1 MRIRVLACH
10 CSKPSSKDVHPTE
23 IRTSISPSSAVEL
36 NTTSALANYATE
48 ADLKVARTN
57 STAPA
62 TSNDCVTSSFMTL
75 SLSEHIAFS
84 SSAPFSSGLALI
96 PFQIRCFTE
105 EFWKHRGLNLR
116 HLGSVDRNSDQYTTE
131 GKFLLNSIPII
142 VTSEKIRDIFGEK
155 GIVTDVQLK
164 YTKDGKF
171 RRFGFVGFKTPEDA
185 NNAINYFNNNF
196 INASKIQVELCAGL
210 GDPQKPK
217 AWSKYAPDSSAFKK
231 IHELAEKKVNKKE
244 QKKKKLDK
252 NLNNGVKEVL
262 EKVKNF
268 HDHKFRPA
276 SVAYLADALVVLSST
291 SEDGEIEHKDD
302 PLFAEFMEA
311 HGKGAKAVWSN
322 NAVVGAEAVEIIER
336 TTSQPDKDSDYN
348 TDDDGDAEER
358 EELDSNDKSLAK
370 ANISDLDYLKTK
382 IVDPLESSE
391 SSPDDETSSD
401 AKKTPKKPKEKE
413 PKAPVTLFTVK
424 VRGLPYKAKKKD
436 VKQFFHPLKSK
447 TIRFP
452 RKIKG
457 FVYIGFRTEKEM
469 KQALLK
475 NMSFLESTDSY
486 PNTSGALGTIASLNC
501 LNVFTGKR
509 ILVTQSVS
517 KESSSKSKNEPSV
530 SKWKDQEE
538 TLKHEETIAESGRI
552 FVRNLSFTVT
562 EEELTELLSK
572 YGPLAELIMPVD
584 RLSRKAK
591 GFALVTFV
599 IPENASTAYTEL
611 DGSVFHGRMLHLL
624 PGKAKQSIEELLE
637 QEGLTYQQKQKL
649 KQKSQAA
656 SSHNWNTLFLGQNAV
671 ADLIAENYN
680 TTKEQVLDSS
690 GKASVAVRLALG
702 ETQIVS
708 QMREFLEESGVRLDA
723 FNQAPKQRSKTT
735 ILIKNLPAKTSASEI
750 RELFAK
756 HGELGRVVL
765 PTAGVTAIV
774 EFLEPS
780 EAKNAFTKL
789 AYSKFKHLPLY
800 LEWAPSETF
809 AVPFSKEKPLK
820 KEVSKLNE
828 QAAAGEKA
836 AETEVDGEATDDDE
850 DPEPDTTLFIKNLN
864 FETRED
870 SVKEHFKKCG
880 PIHYVTVAL
889 KKDPKK
895 PGELLSMGYG
905 FIQFKK
911 KASAD
916 KALKTLQQSVLE
928 GFSVELKRSNR
939 TLHGSIV
946 KSVVLF
952 SSGSIVKSV
961 VLFLKWQ
968 HCKECVNSLPSRSSV
983 KSDVATAKKTTKVG
997 KQVGSKILVRNIPFQ
1012 ATRQE
1017 VFDLFKTFGE
1027 IKAVRLPKKMVGT
1040 GPHRGFAFRAFKAL
1054 CQSTHLYG
1062 RRLVLEWATAEEDVD
1077 EIRKRTAQHFL
1088 DEPPGV
1094 KNLRK
1099 STIDPEDIEEGLD

>member
-1 MRIRVLACH
+1 M
-10 CSKPSSKDVHPTE
+10 
-23 IRTSISPSSAVEL
+23 
-36 NTTSALANYATE
+36 
-48 ADLKVARTN
+48 DLRKR
-57 STAPA
+57 S
-62 TSNDCVTSSFMTL
+62 
-75 SLSEHIAFS
+75 
-84 SSAPFSSGLALI
+84 
-96 PFQIRCFTE
+96 
-105 EFWKHRGLNLR
+105 
-116 HLGSVDRNSDQYTTE
+116 
-131 GKFLLNSIPII
+131 
-142 VTSEKIRDIFGEK
+142 
-155 GIVTDVQLK
+155 
-164 YTKDGKF
+164 
-171 RRFGFVGFKTPEDA
+171 
-185 NNAINYFNNNF
+185 
-196 INASKIQVELCAGL
+196 
-210 GDPQKPK
+210 DPQKPK
-217 AWSKYAPDSSAFKK
+217 AWSKYAADSSAFKK
-231 IHELAEKKVNKKE
+231 IHDPGEKKVNKKE
-244 QKKKKLDK
+244 QKKKKSDK

-262 EKVKNF
+262 EK
-268 HDHKFRPA
+268 
-276 SVAYLADALVVLSST
+276 
-291 SEDGEIEHKDD
+291 HKDD
-302 PLFAEFMEA
+302 PLFAEFLEA

-322 NAVVGAEAVEIIER
+322 NAVVSAEAVDIVER

-348 TDDDGDAEER
+348 TDDDGDTEEK
-358 EELDSNDKSLAK
+358 EGLDSNDKSLAK

-391 SSPDDETSSD
+391 ASLDDEPSSG
-401 AKKTPKKPKEKE
+401 AKKTPKKPREKE

-424 VRGLPYKAKKKD
+424 VRGLPHKAKKKD

-475 NMSFLESTDSY
+475 NMSFL
-486 PNTSGALGTIASLNC
+486 A
-501 LNVFTGKR
+501 GKR

-517 KESSSKSKNEPSV
+517 KKSSSKSKNEPTI
-530 SKWKDQEE
+530 SKWKDQEDN
-538 TLKHEETIAESGRI
+538 LKHEETIAESGRI

-735 ILIKNLPAKTSASEI
+735 ILIKNLPAKTSDSEI

-809 AVPFSKEKPLK
+809 AAPFSKEKLLK
-820 KEVSKLNE
+820 KKVSKLNE
-828 QAAAGEKA
+828 QTAAGEKA
-836 AETEVDGEATDDDE
+836 TETEADEEATDDDE

-895 PGELLSMGYG
+895 PGELLSMG
-905 FIQFKK
+905 
-911 KASAD
+911 
-916 KALKTLQQSVLE
+916 
-928 GFSVELKRSNR
+928 
-939 TLHGSIV
+939 
-946 KSVVLF
+946 
-952 SSGSIVKSV
+952 
-961 VLFLKWQ
+961 
-968 HCKECVNSLPSRSSV
+968 
-983 KSDVATAKKTTKVG
+983 SDVATAKKTSKVG

-1040 GPHRGFAFRAFKAL
+1040 GPHRGFAFVDYLTKHDAKRAFKAL

-1062 RRLVLEWATAEEDVD
+1062 RRLVLEWATSEEDVD

>member
-1 MRIRVLACH
+1 MSRQ
-10 CSKPSSKDVHPTE
+10 
-23 IRTSISPSSAVEL
+23 
-36 NTTSALANYATE
+36 
-48 ADLKVARTN
+48 N
-57 STAPA
+57 S
-62 TSNDCVTSSFMTL
+62 
-75 SLSEHIAFS
+75 
-84 SSAPFSSGLALI
+84 
-96 PFQIRCFTE
+96 
-105 EFWKHRGLNLR
+105 
-116 HLGSVDRNSDQYTTE
+116 
-131 GKFLLNSIPII
+131 LLQ

-231 IHELAEKKVNKKE
+231 IHEPAEKKVNKKE

-262 EKVKNF
+262 EK
-268 HDHKFRPA
+268 
-276 SVAYLADALVVLSST
+276 
-291 SEDGEIEHKDD
+291 HKDD

-382 IVDPLESSE
+382 IVDPLERSE
-391 SSPDDETSSD
+391 SSLDDETSSD

-475 NMSFLESTDSY
+475 NMSFL
-486 PNTSGALGTIASLNC
+486 A
-501 LNVFTGKR
+501 GKR

-828 QAAAGEKA
+828 QAAAGEKTV
-836 AETEVDGEATDDDE
+836 ETEVDGEATDDDE

-870 SVKEHFKKCG
+870 SVKE
-880 PIHYVTVAL
+880 
-889 KKDPKK
+889 KDPKK

-939 TLHGSIV
+939 TL
-946 KSVVLF
+946 
-952 SSGSIVKSV
+952 
-961 VLFLKWQ
+961 Q
-968 HCKECVNSLPSRSSV
+968 
-983 KSDVATAKKTTKVG
+983 
-997 KQVGSKILVRNIPFQ
+997 
-1012 ATRQE
+1012 
-1017 VFDLFKTFGE
+1017 
-1027 IKAVRLPKKMVGT
+1027 
-1040 GPHRGFAFRAFKAL
+1040 
-1054 CQSTHLYG
+1054 
-1062 RRLVLEWATAEEDVD
+1062 
-1077 EIRKRTAQHFL
+1077 
-1088 DEPPGV
+1088 
-1094 KNLRK
+1094 
-1099 STIDPEDIEEGLD
+1099 

>member
-1 MRIRVLACH
+1 MH
-10 CSKPSSKDVHPTE
+10 GF
-23 IRTSISPSSAVEL
+23 
-36 NTTSALANYATE
+36 YA
-48 ADLKVARTN
+48 
-57 STAPA
+57 
-62 TSNDCVTSSFMTL
+62 F
-75 SLSEHIAFS
+75 
-84 SSAPFSSGLALI
+84 
-96 PFQIRCFTE
+96 
-105 EFWKHRGLNLR
+105 
-116 HLGSVDRNSDQYTTE
+116 
-131 GKFLLNSIPII
+131 
-142 VTSEKIRDIFGEK
+142 
-155 GIVTDVQLK
+155 
-164 YTKDGKF
+164 
-171 RRFGFVGFKTPEDA
+171 
-185 NNAINYFNNNF
+185 
-196 INASKIQVELCAGL
+196 
-210 GDPQKPK
+210 
-217 AWSKYAPDSSAFKK
+217 
-231 IHELAEKKVNKKE
+231 
-244 QKKKKLDK
+244 
-252 NLNNGVKEVL
+252 
-262 EKVKNF
+262 
-268 HDHKFRPA
+268 
-276 SVAYLADALVVLSST
+276 YLA
-291 SEDGEIEHKDD
+291 G
-302 PLFAEFMEA
+302 
-311 HGKGAKAVWSN
+311 
-322 NAVVGAEAVEIIER
+322 R
-336 TTSQPDKDSDYN
+336 
-348 TDDDGDAEER
+348 
-358 EELDSNDKSLAK
+358 
-370 ANISDLDYLKTK
+370 
-382 IVDPLESSE
+382 
-391 SSPDDETSSD
+391 
-401 AKKTPKKPKEKE
+401 
-413 PKAPVTLFTVK
+413 
-424 VRGLPYKAKKKD
+424 
-436 VKQFFHPLKSK
+436 
-447 TIRFP
+447 
-452 RKIKG
+452 
-457 FVYIGFRTEKEM
+457 
-469 KQALLK
+469 
-475 NMSFLESTDSY
+475 
-486 PNTSGALGTIASLNC
+486 
-501 LNVFTGKR
+501 R

-517 KESSSKSKNEPSV
+517 KESSSISKNEPSV

-538 TLKHEETIAESGRI
+538 NLKHEETIAESGRI

-690 GKASVAVRLALG
+690 GKASIAVRLALG

-780 EAKNAFTKL
+780 EARNAFTKL
-789 AYSKFKHLPLY
+789 AYSRFKHLPLY

-809 AVPFSKEKPLK
+809 AAPYSKEKPLK

-828 QAAAGEKA
+828 QSAAGDKA
-836 AETEVDGEATDDDE
+836 TETEVNGEATDDDE

-939 TLHGSIV
+939 TL
-946 KSVVLF
+946 
-952 SSGSIVKSV
+952 
-961 VLFLKWQ
+961 Q
-968 HCKECVNSLPSRSSV
+968 
-983 KSDVATAKKTTKVG
+983 
-997 KQVGSKILVRNIPFQ
+997 
-1012 ATRQE
+1012 
-1017 VFDLFKTFGE
+1017 TFGE

-1040 GPHRGFAFRAFKAL
+1040 GPHRGFAFVDYLTKHDAKRAFKAL

-1062 RRLVLEWATAEEDVD
+1062 RRLVLEWATSEEDVD

-1088 DEPPGV
+1088 DEPPSI

-1099 STIDPEDIEEGLD
+1099 STIDPEDTGEGLD

>member
-1 MRIRVLACH
+1 M
-10 CSKPSSKDVHPTE
+10 
-23 IRTSISPSSAVEL
+23 
-36 NTTSALANYATE
+36 
-48 ADLKVARTN
+48 DLRKR
-57 STAPA
+57 S
-62 TSNDCVTSSFMTL
+62 
-75 SLSEHIAFS
+75 
-84 SSAPFSSGLALI
+84 
-96 PFQIRCFTE
+96 
-105 EFWKHRGLNLR
+105 
-116 HLGSVDRNSDQYTTE
+116 
-131 GKFLLNSIPII
+131 
-142 VTSEKIRDIFGEK
+142 
-155 GIVTDVQLK
+155 
-164 YTKDGKF
+164 
-171 RRFGFVGFKTPEDA
+171 
-185 NNAINYFNNNF
+185 
-196 INASKIQVELCAGL
+196 
-210 GDPQKPK
+210 DPQKPK
-217 AWSKYAPDSSAFKK
+217 AWSKYAADSSAFKK
-231 IHELAEKKVNKKE
+231 IHDPGEKKVNKKE
-244 QKKKKLDK
+244 KKKKNSDK
-252 NLNNGVKEVL
+252 ILNNGVKEVL
-262 EKVKNF
+262 EK
-268 HDHKFRPA
+268 
-276 SVAYLADALVVLSST
+276 
-291 SEDGEIEHKDD
+291 HKDD
-302 PLFAEFMEA
+302 PLFAEFLEA

-322 NAVVGAEAVEIIER
+322 NAVVSAEAVDIVER

-348 TDDDGDAEER
+348 TDDDGEAEEK
-358 EELDSNDKSLAK
+358 EGLDSNDKSLAR

-391 SSPDDETSSD
+391 ASLDDEPSSG

-452 RKIKG
+452 RKMKG

-486 PNTSGALGTIASLNC
+486 PNTSGALDIFASLSC
-501 LNVFTGKR
+501 LHAFTGKR

-517 KESSSKSKNEPSV
+517 KESSSKSKNEPTV

-538 TLKHEETIAESGRI
+538 SLKHEESIAESGRI

-562 EEELTELLSK
+562 EEELSELLR
-572 YGPLAELIMPVD
+572 PLAELIMPVD

-809 AVPFSKEKPLK
+809 TAPFSKEKPLK

-828 QAAAGEKA
+828 QPAAGEKA
-836 AETEVDGEATDDDE
+836 AETEADDEATDDDE

-870 SVKEHFKKCG
+870 SVKELANALVVLSLTAEDREIEVPIAHFKKCG

-939 TLHGSIV
+939 TL
-946 KSVVLF
+946 
-952 SSGSIVKSV
+952 
-961 VLFLKWQ
+961 Q
-968 HCKECVNSLPSRSSV
+968 
-983 KSDVATAKKTTKVG
+983 SDVATAKKTSKVG

-1040 GPHRGFAFRAFKAL
+1040 GPHRGFAFVDYLTKHDAKRAFKAL

-1062 RRLVLEWATAEEDVD
+1062 RRLVLEWATSEEDVD

-1099 STIDPEDIEEGLD
+1099 STIDPEDIEEALD

>member
-1 MRIRVLACH
+1 MSRLVV
-10 CSKPSSKDVHPTE
+10 K
-23 IRTSISPSSAVEL
+23 
-36 NTTSALANYATE
+36 
-48 ADLKVARTN
+48 
-57 STAPA
+57 
-62 TSNDCVTSSFMTL
+62 
-75 SLSEHIAFS
+75 
-84 SSAPFSSGLALI
+84 
-96 PFQIRCFTE
+96 
-105 EFWKHRGLNLR
+105 NLPK
-116 HLGSVDRNSDQYTTE
+116 S
-131 GKFLLNSIPII
+131 

-196 INASKIQVELCAGL
+196 INASRIQVELCAGL

-231 IHELAEKKVNKKE
+231 IHNPEEKKVNKKE
-244 QKKKKLDK
+244 QKKKKSDK

-262 EKVKNF
+262 EKLSN
-268 HDHKFRPA
+268 
-276 SVAYLADALVVLSST
+276 ALVVLSST
-291 SEDGEIEHKDD
+291 AEDGEIEVRISHKDD

-322 NAVVGAEAVEIIER
+322 NADVSAEAVEIVER
-336 TTSQPDKDSDYN
+336 TTSQSDKDSDYN
-348 TDDDGDAEER
+348 TDDDGDAEQKEGS
-358 EELDSNDKSLAK
+358 DSNEKSLAK

-382 IVDPLESSE
+382 IVDPLEISE
-391 SSPDDETSSD
+391 ASLDDETSSG
-401 AKKTPKKPKEKE
+401 AKKTPRKPKEKE

-447 TIRFP
+447 TIRIP
-452 RKIKG
+452 RKMKG

-475 NMSFLESTDSY
+475 NMSFLGCNMISEMRIFFLITQSRGSYYVVSESWPPATVTHCSY
-486 PNTSGALGTIASLNC
+486 CIALSALLLHRSCAQVLVSVNPHA
-501 LNVFTGKR
+501 TGRR

-517 KESSSKSKNEPSV
+517 KESSSISKNEPSV

-538 TLKHEETIAESGRI
+538 NLKHEETIAESGRI

-562 EEELTELLSK
+562 EEELTELLR
-572 YGPLAELIMPVD
+572 PLAELIMPVD

-690 GKASVAVRLALG
+690 GKASIAVRLALG

-780 EAKNAFTKL
+780 EARNAFTKL
-789 AYSKFKHLPLY
+789 AYSRFKHLPLY

-809 AVPFSKEKPLK
+809 AAPYSKEKPLK

-828 QAAAGEKA
+828 QSAAGDKA
-836 AETEVDGEATDDDE
+836 TETEVDGEATDDDE

-939 TLHGSIV
+939 TL
-946 KSVVLF
+946 
-952 SSGSIVKSV
+952 
-961 VLFLKWQ
+961 Q
-968 HCKECVNSLPSRSSV
+968 
-983 KSDVATAKKTTKVG
+983 SDVATARKTTKVG
-997 KQVGSKILVRNIPFQ
+997 KQVGSKILVRNLPFQ

-1017 VFDLFKTFGE
+1017 VIDLFKTFGE

-1040 GPHRGFAFRAFKAL
+1040 GPHRGFAFVDYLTKHDAKRAFKAL

-1062 RRLVLEWATAEEDVD
+1062 RRLVLEWATSEEDVD

-1088 DEPPGV
+1088 DEPPSI

-1099 STIDPEDIEEGLD
+1099 STIDPEDIGEGLD